1 MYSYCFKQNVHRH
14 HYNTCAQNY
23 RDNRYTL
30 YIIIVIVNVHVVY
43 NVLQVISVQLHTW
56 YIMKFMLLTP
66 VLTTY
71 RFIWFMLKINLH
83 LRNDMNFEVKMLW
96 TYINNCIKFVR
107 PYVVMYGILLYIMCE
122 IHSAF
127 YIFCLVSVCCH
138 FCSNT
143 FNTRDCLK
151 SKKKIHTDWKKC
163 TFYRIS
169 CMQWYIPASKMGYH
183 VFHESKTGLKDSH
196 NNGSGHRNIV
206 SIDNFFTGYMPY

>member
-1 MYSYCFKQNVHRH
+1 MYYCFMQNVHRH

-23 RDNRYTL
+23 RDNRYT
-30 YIIIVIVNVHVVY
+30 YVIIVNVHVVY
-43 NVLQVISVQLHTW
+43 NVLQVISVQLHTQKSTSAIR

-71 RFIWFMLKINLH
+71 RFIWFMLKIDLH

-127 YIFCLVSVCCH
+127 YILFMSGISLLS
-138 FCSNT
+138 FL
-143 FNTRDCLK
+143 FNC
-151 SKKKIHTDWKKC
+151 I
-163 TFYRIS
+163 
-169 CMQWYIPASKMGYH
+169 
-183 VFHESKTGLKDSH
+183 
-196 NNGSGHRNIV
+196 
-206 SIDNFFTGYMPY
+206 